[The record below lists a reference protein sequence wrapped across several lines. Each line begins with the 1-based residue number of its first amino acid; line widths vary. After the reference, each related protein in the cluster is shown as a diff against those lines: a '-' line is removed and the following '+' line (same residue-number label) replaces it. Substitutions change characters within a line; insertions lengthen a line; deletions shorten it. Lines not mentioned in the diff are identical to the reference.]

1 MRHATALPPCSGP
14 ILILILILIRIRIL
28 TRIRAAAALEALAV
42 KPS

>member
-14 ILILILILIRIRIL
+14 ILILILIRIRIL